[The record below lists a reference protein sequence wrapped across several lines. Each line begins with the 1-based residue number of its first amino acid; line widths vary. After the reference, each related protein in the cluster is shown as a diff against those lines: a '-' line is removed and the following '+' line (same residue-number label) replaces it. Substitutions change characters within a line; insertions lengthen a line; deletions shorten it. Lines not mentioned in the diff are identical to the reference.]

1 MATAYKIHITPDNT
15 GLWGIRQNDQAAE
28 AATVLLQ
35 KDMNNHHVFFNQE
48 GFHDHIS
55 HQILALYGTGASASD
70 LRKAFAENESYQR
83 AAKAPRENLVE
94 ELRDWDKAKQR
105 LGKEQYYSD
114 WLLFFEHEIER
125 LGGWQKTLSEYMFK
139 GDERSQDMLVRM
151 YAGFLH
157 PLIQLMYGVEWDQPA
172 MVAMALAQA
181 SVHRDELAPFLLG
194 AEAKARASARLPM
207 PRIAELL
214 EAAAGN
220 EKLRNSPHLDD
231 GNKIRDGVLARAWD
245 EAVECTGRVKVSP
258 DEARGADGGDV
269 QYGHLRG
276 VGRGV
281 AHHVTSA
288 PIFVTLNKQD
298 WIPTEYK
305 VRMLEWKIRMD
316 IVQYVA
322 RGSPKL
328 SVEKIANYVP
338 KDEVLSSSAD
348 RKFSVLPSFPYRSSQ
363 VDENTRTNITNADRL
378 TGLFPT
384 PEMLPRMHSLSDDGH
399 VIKLWRAVGVG
410 RKLSEPYEDRSWL
423 QIKGSKLW
431 DQVAHL
437 IMDSVEAPG
446 PRWVRNAGFEEAW
459 KVSVTSPKPS
469 YLSHSRGK
477 CSLPP

>member
-15 GLWGIRQNDQAAE
+15 GLWDIRQNDQAAE

-83 AAKAPRENLVE
+83 AAKAPRENLAE

-139 GDERSQDMLVRM
+139 GEERSQDMLVRM

-194 AEAKARASARLPM
+194 AEARARESARLPM

-214 EAAAGN
+214 DAAAGN
-220 EKLRNSPHLDD
+220 EKLRNSPRLDD

-245 EAVECTGRVKVSP
+245 EAVECTGRVKRTAEMFNTAIY
-258 DEARGADGGDV
+258 EASAAA
-269 QYGHLRG
+269 LRPG
-276 VGRGV
+276 KDPKYEFFLM
-281 AHHVTSA
+281 HHVTSA

-305 VRMLEWKIRMD
+305 IRMLEWKIRMD

-338 KDEVLSSSAD
+338 QDEVLSSSAD
-348 RKFSVLPSFPYRSSQ
+348 Q
-363 VDENTRTNITNADRL
+363 
-378 TGLFPT
+378 
-384 PEMLPRMHSLSDDGH
+384 MLPRLHSLSDDGH

-410 RKLSEPYEDRSWL
+410 RKLSEPYENRSWL

-437 IMDSVEAPG
+437 IVDSVEAPG

-459 KVSVTSPKPS
+459 KDVQDTPKN
-469 YLSHSRGK
+469 
-477 CSLPP
+477 